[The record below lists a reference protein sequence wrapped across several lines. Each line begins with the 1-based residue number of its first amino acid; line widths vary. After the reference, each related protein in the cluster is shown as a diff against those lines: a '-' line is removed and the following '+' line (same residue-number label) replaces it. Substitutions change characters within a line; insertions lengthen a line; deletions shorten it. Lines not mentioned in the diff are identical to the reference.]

1 MKLAAG
7 GLLIAMTAAC
17 ATPPAAN
24 ADEVQDRGTGR
35 RCDAD
40 RAQGLVGRPASQ
52 ALGAE
57 AVRLTGAGALRW
69 ISPGAMATMDYRE
82 DRLNIHLDG
91 DNRVAKI
98 SCG

>member
-7 GLLIAMTAAC
+7 GLLIAITAAC

-24 ADEVQDRGTGR
+24 GDEIQERGTGR
-35 RCDAD
+35 RCDASK
-40 RAQGLVGRPASQ
+40 AQGLVGQPASQ

-69 ISPGAMATMDYRE
+69 ISMGAMVTMDYRE

-91 DNRVAKI
+91 ENRVVKI
-98 SCG
+98 ACG

>member
-17 ATPPAAN
+17 VTPPAAN
-24 ADEVQDRGTGR
+24 ADEIQERGTGR
-35 RCDAD
+35 RCDASK
-40 RAQGLVGRPASQ
+40 AQGLVGQPASQ
-52 ALGAE
+52 SLGAE

-69 ISPGAMATMDYRE
+69 ISPGAVVTMDYRE
-82 DRLNIHLDG
+82 DRLNIHLDA
-91 DNRVAKI
+91 DNKVAKI

>member
-7 GLLIAMTAAC
+7 GLLIVMAAAC

-24 ADEVQDRGTGR
+24 ADEIQERGTGR
-35 RCDAD
+35 RCDAS
-40 RAQGLVGRPASQ
+40 RAQGLVGQRATP

-57 AVRLTGAGALRW
+57 AVRLSGAGALRW
-69 ISPGAMATMDYRE
+69 VSLGAMVTMDYRE
-82 DRLNIHLDG
+82 DRLNIHLDA
-91 DNRVAKI
+91 DNKVAKI